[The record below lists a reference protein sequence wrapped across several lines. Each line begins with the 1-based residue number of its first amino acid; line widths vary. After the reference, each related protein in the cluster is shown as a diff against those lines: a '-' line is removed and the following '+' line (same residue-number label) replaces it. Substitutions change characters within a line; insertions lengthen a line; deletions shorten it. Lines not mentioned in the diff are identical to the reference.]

1 MKPAAGVGRFV
12 AVLSGEALVL
22 LAILTLIPGPD
33 TFLTLRQGLVGG
45 LRLAWPTIAG
55 ISTGTVVHATVSG
68 AGLALLFKHSPTAFR
83 VVQFAGVGYL
93 AFLGIRSLWS
103 ALNSKPSEV
112 VESDSRRSG
121 GWRGYRDGLATNLL
135 NPKVALFY
143 LAFLSPYIPAGQDIL
158 LTSMLYGLCHAI
170 MGEVQLGS
178 VAILADQVRT
188 RVASPGFRRGTEAV
202 AGTVLL
208 LFALR
213 LAMDR

>member
-1 MKPAAGVGRFV
+1 M

-22 LAILTLIPGPD
+22 LAVLTLTPGAD

-55 ISTGTVVHATVSG
+55 ISTGTVVHATLSG
-68 AGLALLFKHSPTAFR
+68 AGLAILFQQSPSAFR
-83 VVQFAGVGYL
+83 VVQVLGVGYL
-93 AFLGIRSLWS
+93 AFLGARSLLAAWRPP
-103 ALNSKPSEV
+103 APMAAGDGEGV
-112 VESDSRRSG
+112 AARGG

-158 LTSMLYGLCHAI
+158 LTSMLYGLCHAL
-170 MGEVQLGS
+170 MGETQLS
-178 VAILADQVRT
+178 VVAVLADQVRT
-188 RVASPGFRRGTEAV
+188 RVTSPGFRRGTEAV

-213 LAMDR
+213 LALAHRG